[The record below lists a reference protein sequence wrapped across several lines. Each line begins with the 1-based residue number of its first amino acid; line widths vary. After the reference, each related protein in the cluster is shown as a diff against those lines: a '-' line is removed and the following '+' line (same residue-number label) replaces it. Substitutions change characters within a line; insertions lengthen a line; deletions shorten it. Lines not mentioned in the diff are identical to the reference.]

1 MADPYPS
8 IDHEPN
14 PVQPSTDDQGPNR
27 NDGDGLRS
35 ARGIR
40 WLLLA
45 GALVSAVSLF
55 RLVESQWQLMPVA
68 LQYAVVVIG
77 ALSLYATGE
86 ITHQRL
92 RLPLAGSALML
103 LFAALVPV
111 LSWGAVY
118 LNLLDQPLG
127 WVAFIIGNTA
137 LLVAARRPLSL
148 IFGYRSVVY
157 PAVLAVFMVAQ
168 AVLPALAGRHP
179 DHVMGLN
186 LGAAVLLGSL
196 LHFGS
201 RHINR
206 FFFHRDRRDGV
217 ERAVQ
222 WIPFVVLGV
231 LYFGVMILL
240 DPSPQLMAMPLA
252 VIGMVLADTGE
263 EYYRELIRSTGKRP
277 KRWPGRSV
285 ALMTIGIAS
294 MVVAFPFSLL
304 DPTLRCS
311 ALVSLSVAAYM
322 VRWSRRSPGLGPHLA
337 ALGSVFAA
345 YHFLPALVPEAVK
358 DLWARLMATLD
369 LTPTSPLA
377 LSIADLGF
385 LLILVA
391 WSGLLRRARVS
402 GRLQAI
408 HAGISVVYLW
418 WLSVLAILDAADPSV
433 FLAVLCVVGV
443 GALFVSRRQELVI
456 GIWGTLA
463 ALVLAISS
471 SVLVNGSL
479 LVGTNL
485 LVLGVVTL
493 VAVSSANW
501 IDAPL
506 GRSLEIDSLQ
516 SRRLLLIP
524 GIVVGTLIAVHGLAV
539 DLLINTIGS
548 YELMVAGAI
557 FVFIGLS
564 LSDRWLPAVGGVLAT
579 TGLHVAVFELTE
591 AVSPAVVVTSQIL
604 AVLSLWGMVAVARG
618 KKPVAVLLRPAAFI
632 LALIHCLLGLW
643 WLLMAMANWDLT
655 VEPVILAILALL
667 AMDVGLTTRK
677 RSSVII
683 GGLLLML
690 FVQLQFLASVGL
702 DDGAFAVPASL
713 IVVGLAFLFATL
725 AVRPS
730 IRLVVRRRYDLD
742 GEDFRRLV
750 ASPVRTLGR
759 VWTAMAI
766 CVCLIFCGTWAL
778 SLAAAMVVVVTVS
791 RLTLWNGLTLSKALP
806 LRISLV
812 LAIQIIVMIAGPRQ
826 PVLPITL
833 IIHSFDLLALTAVA
847 VLGWKLLIHLLGR
860 ARALTWW
867 STVVELVLGW
877 FIVIAAMVAPSL
889 ATSAHIVVVV
899 VAIALAVL
907 RVIAGVSDPRDLHS
921 WMAQLWVALGVLH
934 GFTAGWLTLEGDVT
948 PWVLLAVA
956 VAEYGLAVMAR
967 KTSLAAVF
975 GPTCRRLG
983 LILPLV
989 AWIAA
994 LLRTSVAG
1002 DASVWL
1008 AALPAFAVSLFYAV
1022 VAIREGRST
1031 GAGLAASLTF
1041 GWTFLAVVV
1050 RSGLGFEFT
1059 FLAPG
1064 LSLMALAYLLQP
1076 RVGLRW
1082 SSYLATAGAACL
1094 YATPI
1099 VALSEQVSW
1108 IWLAVLLVM
1117 TIAIGAVCIAV
1128 RSRSLLVVSTAAMLT
1143 DLGFFVFKIGTTE
1156 PLVLWVFGLAF
1167 GLALMGWAAFLEY
1180 QREGLLQHVRV
1191 FGRQLRSWN

>member
-14 PVQPSTDDQGPNR
+14 PSQPSTDDQGPNR

-77 ALSLYATGE
+77 TLSLYATGE
-86 ITHQRL
+86 IAHQRL

-127 WVAFIIGNTA
+127 WVAFIIGNAA
-137 LLVAARRPLSL
+137 LLAAARRPLRL
-148 IFGYRSVVY
+148 IFGYRGVVY
-157 PAVLAVFMVAQ
+157 SAVLAVFMVAQ

-179 DHVMGLN
+179 NHVMGLN

-196 LHFGS
+196 LHFAS
-201 RHINR
+201 RHVNR

-263 EYYRELIRSTGKRP
+263 EYYRELIRSAGERP
-277 KRWPGRSV
+277 KRWPSRSV

-294 MVVAFPFSLL
+294 MVVAFPLSLL

-322 VRWSRRSPGLGPHLA
+322 VRWSRRSPGLGPHLT

-345 YHFLPALVPEAVK
+345 YHFIPALVPEAVK
-358 DLWARLMATLD
+358 DLWARLMAILD

-391 WSGLLRRARVS
+391 WSGLLRRARVP
-402 GRLQAI
+402 GRLRAV
-408 HAGISVVYLW
+408 HAGIAVIYLW
-418 WLSVLAILDAADPSV
+418 WLSALAFLDAADPSV
-433 FLAVLCVVGV
+433 FLGLLSLVGV
-443 GALFVSRRQELVI
+443 VALFVSKRRELVI
-456 GIWGTLA
+456 GIWGTTAAFALA
-463 ALVLAISS
+463 VASFLDGGNSMLS
-471 SVLVNGSL
+471 
-479 LVGTNL
+479 GTPL
-485 LVLGVVTL
+485 LVLGFAITL
-493 VAVSSANW
+493 TAYPAKW
-501 IDAPL
+501 IEAPL
-506 GRSLEIDSLQ
+506 GRMVGSDRLQ
-516 SRRLLLIP
+516 TRRLLLLPAVAVAI
-524 GIVVGTLIAVHGLAV
+524 LIAVHSLFV
-539 DLLINTIGS
+539 DLLRDPNGS
-548 YELMVAGAI
+548 FELLSAGAI
-557 FVFIGLS
+557 LLIVGLR
-564 LSDRWLPAVGGVLAT
+564 LGNRWLPAIGGVLAA
-579 TGLHVAVFELTE
+579 TGLHVAVFEVAGVVT
-591 AVSPAVVVTSQIL
+591 PALVITSQIL
-604 AVLSLWGMVAVARG
+604 AVLSLRGMAVVARRSE
-618 KKPVAVLLRPAAFI
+618 PVAILLRPAGFI
-632 LALIHCLLGLW
+632 LALGHCVLALW
-643 WLLMAMANWDLT
+643 WLLAAIVAWDLT
-655 VEPVILAILALL
+655 VEPVILAILSLL
-667 AMDVGLTTRK
+667 AVDVGLTTGK
-677 RSSVII
+677 RTSVII
-683 GGLLLML
+683 GGLLMGL
-690 FVQLQFLASVGL
+690 FIELQFLAVAGL
-702 DDGAFAVPASL
+702 DDGAFTIPASM
-713 IVVGLAFLFATL
+713 ITVGLAFLIATL

-730 IRLVVRRRYDLD
+730 VRLMIQGRYDMD
-742 GEDFRRLV
+742 GEGFRRLV
-750 ASPVRTLGR
+750 AGSVRTLGR
-759 VWTAMAI
+759 VWTALAV
-766 CVCLIFCGTWAL
+766 CVCLLFCGPWAL
-778 SLAAAMVVVVTVS
+778 ALAATMLVVVTVS
-791 RLTLWNGLTLSKALP
+791 RLALWNGLTLREALP
-806 LRISLV
+806 LRLSLV
-812 LAIQIIVMIAGPRQ
+812 LALQIMVMIAGPRL
-826 PVLPITL
+826 PALPITL
-833 IIHSFDLLALTAVA
+833 VIHGFDLLPLAAVA
-847 VLGWKLLIHLLGR
+847 ILGWKLLGSVIGR
-860 ARALTWW
+860 ARALSGW
-867 STVVELVLGW
+867 STAVELVLGW
-877 FIVIAAMVAPSL
+877 FIVIAAVADPSL
-889 ATSAHIVVVV
+889 PASAHVVVIA
-899 VAIALAVL
+899 VAAALAVL
-907 RVIAGVSDPRDLHS
+907 RVVTGVSDPRDLHS
-921 WMAQLWVALGVLH
+921 WMAQVWLALAVLH
-934 GFTAGWLTLEGDVT
+934 GFTAGWLSFDGAVA

-956 VAEYGLAVMAR
+956 VAEYGLAVLSR
-967 KTSLAAVF
+967 KTSLATVF
-975 GPTCRRLG
+975 GPTCRCVGLG
-983 LILPLV
+983 LPLA
-989 AWIAA
+989 AWIVA
-994 LLRTSVAG
+994 LLRTVEQGGS
-1002 DASVWL
+1002 SVWL

-1022 VAIREGRST
+1022 VTLREKRSV
-1031 GAGLAASLTF
+1031 GAGLASSLTF
-1041 GWTFLAVVV
+1041 GWILLAVVV
-1050 RSGLGFEFT
+1050 RTGLGFEFT

-1076 RVGLRW
+1076 RIGLRW

-1099 VALSEQVSW
+1099 AALSEQVSW
-1108 IWLAVLLVM
+1108 IWLAILLVM

-1180 QREGLLQHVRV
+1180 QREGLLQQVRV